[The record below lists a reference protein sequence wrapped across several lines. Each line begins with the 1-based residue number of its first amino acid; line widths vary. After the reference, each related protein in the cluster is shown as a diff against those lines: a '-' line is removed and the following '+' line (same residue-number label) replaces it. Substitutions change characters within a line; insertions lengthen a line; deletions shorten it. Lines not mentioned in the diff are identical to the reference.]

1 MESRKKI
8 ANSYVKL
15 HIADF
20 EFQFNFIDQWEF
32 QDPKMG
38 YCTIFQ
44 AIFFGDIPWNLGLT
58 NRPFFYG
65 IGTSILHRF
74 RRWIH
79 QSHGLKKC
87 ANVTGTAQGF
97 YHYKSHQ
104 KKGADL
110 SSGKWTSLMNPNDE
124 IMRFEWETN
133 LWMLIFQ
140 QAMLDY
146 RKLIEAMIAGDC
158 RSLFQSLMMGIVHI
172 PPR

>member
-1 MESRKKI
+1 MEVSWNGGTPKSSVSFWDVHGWIIINQPFSGFPIYGKPLKK

-20 EFQFNFIDQWEF
+20 EFQFSFIDQWEF

-44 AIFFGDIPWNLGLT
+44 AIFFWDIPWNLGLT
-58 NRPFFYG
+58 HRPFFYG
-65 IGTSILHRF
+65 IGTSVLHRF

-104 KKGADL
+104 KRGADL
-110 SSGKWTSLMNPNDE
+110 SIRMIIRWNVASEHPEKWWNHEVWVGN
-124 IMRFEWETN
+124 
-133 LWMLIFQ
+133 
-140 QAMLDY
+140 
-146 RKLIEAMIAGDC
+146 
-158 RSLFQSLMMGIVHI
+158 
-172 PPR
+172 